1 MKTLIVDDE
10 DHARER
16 LRSLIE
22 EIGEGYEVVGEAEN
36 GSQALQ
42 FCQIHRVDL
51 VLMDIRMPGVDGLQA
66 AAALA
71 EEEVPP
77 AVIFVT
83 AYEEH
88 ALAAL
93 ENQAVD
99 YLLKPIRKARLVKA
113 LGKVAAVTRPQL
125 DRLQAMEPVA
135 SEPDYISASFRGG
148 IQRFSIDEII
158 YFQADNKYVVARH
171 KEGDALLEVSLR
183 GLETRFSNRFVRV
196 HRNALVAKNR
206 LTGLEK
212 DPDGR
217 CYATLL
223 ESDKRLEISR
233 RHLAEVRRL
242 LKGG

>member
-1 MKTLIVDDE
+1 V
-10 DHARER
+10 A
-16 LRSLIE
+16 
-22 EIGEGYEVVGEAEN
+22 EAEN
-36 GSQALQ
+36 GEQALRV
-42 FCQIHRVDL
+42 CQQQSVDV

-71 EEEVPP
+71 AEEVPP

-99 YLLKPIRKARLVKA
+99 YLLKPIRKERLIKA
-113 LGKVAAVTRPQL
+113 LNKVASVTRPQL
-125 DRLQAMEPVA
+125 DRLHMMEA
-135 SEPDYISASFRGG
+135 ETSEADYISATFRGG
-148 IQRFSIDEII
+148 LQRIPIDQVC
-158 YFQADNKYVVARH
+158 FFLADNKYVVARH
-171 KEGDALLEVSLR
+171 GEDDALLEESLR
-183 GLETRFSNRFVRV
+183 ALEARFSTRFVRV

-212 DPDGR
+212 AVDGR
-217 CYATLL
+217 CFAVL
-223 ESDKRLEISR
+223 EGTEQRLEISR